1 MHVQLQV
8 FLENL
13 ISGTAYFVFIFPPC
27 LLVIRFGREVV
38 VQTKEAGMMRA
49 RFHHVL
55 VLAGLAVAYWIAG
68 KLGLQLAFVH
78 PSATAVWPPTGLTLA
93 ALLLLGYRVWPGI
106 FLGAYLVNISTAGSI
121 ATSLGLAVGN
131 TLEGLVGAYLVNR
144 FANGRNAFDR
154 PQDVFTFALLAG
166 LVSTSVSAT
175 IGVTSLSL
183 GGYADWA
190 NYGAIWLTWWLGD
203 AAGDLIL
210 APLLI
215 LWATRLPAPWHRA
228 QVLEVAAL
236 GLLLVLVGQAV
247 FGGIPFDESQKYP
260 LEFLCLPLLVWTA
273 LRFGQREVALA
284 TFLIAGI
291 AVWGTL
297 RGYGPFARGTAHESL
312 LLLQAFMGTSAMIA
326 MSVVAAVN
334 EYRQTEVVCGEEQR
348 QSRKMVAIGRLAG
361 GIAHDFNN
369 ILTVIGG
376 YSSMLMDTGSLRGAD
391 RSAIEEI
398 AQATRR
404 ASSLTAQLLAF
415 SRRQLVQPIA
425 LNLNEVVSAIES
437 MLRRL
442 IGADIVF
449 RTVLAPSLGPVN
461 ADPSQVDQVLLNM
474 VVNARDAMPQ
484 GGRLTIETGNVELDE
499 AFVRQ
504 HAGSRAGSHV
514 MLAVT
519 DTGVGM
525 DGATKARM
533 FEPFFTTKG
542 PGKGTGLGL
551 ATVYGIVKQSGGY
564 VTVDSEPG
572 SGAMFKVYF
581 PRGDDPLS
589 SDEPLMGDNPSI
601 EKRSPASA

>member
-1 MHVQLQV
+1 MH
-8 FLENL
+8 
-13 ISGTAYFVFIFPPC
+13 
-27 LLVIRFGREVV
+27 
-38 VQTKEAGMMRA
+38 A

-55 VLAGLAVAYWIAG
+55 VLAGLAVVYWVAG

-93 ALLLLGYRVWPGI
+93 ALLLFGYRVWPGI
-106 FLGAYLVNISTAGSI
+106 FLGAYLVNISTAGSM

-154 PQDVFTFALLAG
+154 PQDVLKFAVLAG
-166 LVSTSVSAT
+166 LGSTSVSAT

-215 LWATRLPAPWHRA
+215 LWGTRLTAPWPQA
-228 QVLEVAAL
+228 QVLEAAVL
-236 GLLLVLVGQAV
+236 GLLIVLIGQAAFSGV
-247 FGGIPFDESQKYP
+247 LFDESQKYP

-273 LRFGQREVALA
+273 LRFGPREAATA
-284 TFLIAGI
+284 TFLIAAI

-297 RGYGPFARGTAHESL
+297 HGSGPFARDTPNESL

-326 MSVVAAVN
+326 LSVVAAVSA
-334 EYRQTEVVCGEEQR
+334 YRQTGVVCGEEQR
-348 QSRKMVAIGRLAG
+348 QSQKMEAIGRVAG

-369 ILTVIGG
+369 ILTVIAG
-376 YSSMLMDTGSLRGAD
+376 YSGMLMETGSLGRKD
-391 RSAIEEI
+391 RSAIEQI

-415 SRRQLVQPIA
+415 SRRQLVQPMV
-425 LNLNEVVSAIES
+425 LNLNEVISHMES
-437 MLRRL
+437 MLHRL
-442 IGADIVF
+442 IGKDMVLS
-449 RTVLAPSLGPVN
+449 TVLAPSLGPVKL
-461 ADPSQVDQVLLNM
+461 DPSQVDQVLLNL

-484 GGRLTIETGNVELDE
+484 GGQLTIETANVELGKVY
-499 AFVRQ
+499 VRQ
-504 HAGSRAGSHV
+504 HAGSRSGPHI

-533 FEPFFTTKG
+533 FEAFFTTKG

-564 VTVDSEPG
+564 ITVDSEPG
-572 SGAMFKVYF
+572 SGTTVKVYF
-581 PRGDDPLS
+581 PRIDEPLS
-589 SDEPLMGDNPSI
+589 SDKPLMGDNPPI
-601 EKRSPASA
+601 ENRMSASA

>member
-1 MHVQLQV
+1 
-8 FLENL
+8 
-13 ISGTAYFVFIFPPC
+13 
-27 LLVIRFGREVV
+27 V
-38 VQTKEAGMMRA
+38 VQTKEEEMMRA

-55 VLAGLAVAYWIAG
+55 VLAGLAVVYWIAG
-68 KLGLQLAFVH
+68 KLGLQLAFVN
-78 PSATAVWPPTGLTLA
+78 PSATAVWPPAGLTLA
-93 ALLLLGYRVWPGI
+93 ALLLFGYRVWPGI
-106 FLGAYLVNISTAGSI
+106 FLGAYLVNISTAGSM

-154 PQDVFTFALLAG
+154 PHDVFRFALLAG

-203 AAGDLIL
+203 AAGNLIL
-210 APLLI
+210 APLLV
-215 LWATRLPAPWHRA
+215 LWGNHLTVQWRW
-228 QVLEVAAL
+228 QQGLEAVTL
-236 GLLLVLVGQAV
+236 GLLIVLVGLAAFSGV
-247 FGGIPFDESQKYP
+247 LFDESQKYP

-273 LRFGQREVALA
+273 FRFGPREAATA
-284 TFLIAGI
+284 TFLIAAI

-297 RGYGPFARGTAHESL
+297 HGYGPFARETPNESL

-326 MSVVAAVN
+326 LSVVAAVTA
-334 EYRQTEVVCGEEQR
+334 YRQTEVVCGEEQR
-348 QSRKMVAIGRLAG
+348 QSKKMEVIGRFAG

-369 ILTVIGG
+369 ILTVIAG
-376 YSSMLMDTGSLRGAD
+376 YSEMVMDKGALRGAD

-404 ASSLTAQLLAF
+404 ASSLTTQLLAF
-415 SRRQLVQPIA
+415 SRQQLVQPIA
-425 LNLNEVVSAIES
+425 LNLNEVIGTIES

-442 IGADIVF
+442 IGADIVLS
-449 RTVLAPSLGPVN
+449 TVLAPSLGPVK
-461 ADPSQVDQVLLNM
+461 ADPSQIDQVLLNM

-484 GGRLTIETGNVELDE
+484 GGRLTIETANVELDE

-504 HAGSRAGSHV
+504 HAGSRPGSHV

-519 DTGVGM
+519 DTGIGM

-533 FEPFFTTKG
+533 FEAFFTTKG

-551 ATVYGIVKQSGGY
+551 ATVYGIVKQSVGY
-564 VTVDSEPG
+564 IAVDSEPG
-572 SGAMFKVYF
+572 SGTTIKVYL
-581 PRGDDPLS
+581 PRVG
-589 SDEPLMGDNPSI
+589 
-601 EKRSPASA
+601 

>member
-1 MHVQLQV
+1 
-8 FLENL
+8 
-13 ISGTAYFVFIFPPC
+13 
-27 LLVIRFGREVV
+27 
-38 VQTKEAGMMRA
+38 MRT

-55 VLAGLAVAYWIAG
+55 VLAGLAIAYWVAG

-93 ALLLLGYRVWPGI
+93 ALLLFGYRVWPGI
-106 FLGAYLVNISTAGSI
+106 FLGAYLVNISTAGSM

-144 FANGRNAFDR
+144 FANGRHAFDR
-154 PQDVFTFALLAG
+154 PQDVFRFALLAG

-183 GGYADWA
+183 GGYADWTD
-190 NYGAIWLTWWLGD
+190 YGAIWLTWWLGD
-203 AAGDLIL
+203 AAGALIL

-215 LWATRLPAPWHRA
+215 LWGTDLTVQWRWQLG
-228 QVLEVAAL
+228 LEAAAL
-236 GLLLVLVGQAV
+236 GLLIVLVGQAV

-273 LRFGQREVALA
+273 FRFGPREAATA
-284 TFLIAGI
+284 TFLIAMI
-291 AVWGTL
+291 AIWGTL
-297 RGYGPFARGTAHESL
+297 HGYGPFARETPNVSL
-312 LLLQAFMGTSAMIA
+312 LLLQGFMGTSAMIA
-326 MSVVAAVN
+326 MSVVAAVSQ
-334 EYRQTEVVCGEEQR
+334 YRQTEVVCGEEQR
-348 QSRKMVAIGRLAG
+348 QSQKMEVIGRVAG

-369 ILTVIGG
+369 ILTVIAG
-376 YSSMLMDTGSLRGAD
+376 YSGMLMETGSLERED
-391 RSAIEEI
+391 RRAIEHI

-425 LNLNEVVSAIES
+425 LNLNDVVSTIES

-442 IGADIVF
+442 IGADIVLS
-449 RTVLAPSLGPVN
+449 TVLAPSLGPVKL
-461 ADPSQVDQVLLNM
+461 DPSQVDQVLLNL

-484 GGRLTIETGNVELDE
+484 GGQLSIETANVELDE
-499 AFVRQ
+499 IYVRQ
-504 HAGSRAGSHV
+504 HAGSRPGPYII
-514 MLAVT
+514 LAVT

-525 DGATKARM
+525 DGATKARI

-551 ATVYGIVKQSGGY
+551 ATVYGIVKQSAGY
-564 VTVDSEPG
+564 MTVDSEPG
-572 SGAMFKVYF
+572 SGTTFKVYF
-581 PRGDDPLS
+581 PRIDEPVS
-589 SDEPLMGDNPSI
+589 RDEPLMEDNPSI
-601 EKRSPASA
+601 EKRSPTSA

>member
-1 MHVQLQV
+1 
-8 FLENL
+8 
-13 ISGTAYFVFIFPPC
+13 
-27 LLVIRFGREVV
+27 
-38 VQTKEAGMMRA
+38 MMRA
-49 RFHHVL
+49 RFHDVL
-55 VLAGLAVAYWIAG
+55 VLAGLTVVYWVAG

-93 ALLLLGYRVWPGI
+93 TLLLLGYRVWPGI

-154 PQDVFTFALLAG
+154 PQDVFTFAVLAG
-166 LVSTSVSAT
+166 LGSTSVSAT

-215 LWATRLPAPWHRA
+215 LWGTRLTAPWPQA
-228 QVLEVAAL
+228 QVLEAAVL
-236 GLLLVLVGQAV
+236 GLLIVLIGQAAFSGV
-247 FGGIPFDESQKYP
+247 LFDESQKYP

-273 LRFGQREVALA
+273 LRFGPREAATA
-284 TFLIAGI
+284 TFLIAAI

-297 RGYGPFARGTAHESL
+297 HGSGPFARDTPNESL

-326 MSVVAAVN
+326 LSVVAAVSA
-334 EYRQTEVVCGEEQR
+334 YRQTGVVSGEEQL
-348 QSRKMVAIGRLAG
+348 QSKKMEAIGRVAG

-369 ILTVIGG
+369 ILTVIAGCSG
-376 YSSMLMDTGSLRGAD
+376 MVMETGSRGRKD
-391 RSAIEEI
+391 RSAIEQI

-415 SRRQLVQPIA
+415 SRRQLVQPMV
-425 LNLNEVVSAIES
+425 LNLNEVISHMES
-437 MLRRL
+437 MLNRL
-442 IGADIVF
+442 IGKDMVLS
-449 RTVLAPSLGPVN
+449 TVLAPSLGPVKL
-461 ADPSQVDQVLLNM
+461 DPSQVDQVLLNL

-484 GGRLTIETGNVELDE
+484 GGQLTIETANVELGK
-499 AFVRQ
+499 AYVRQ
-504 HAGSRAGSHV
+504 HAGSRSGPHI

-533 FEPFFTTKG
+533 FEAFFTTKG

-564 VTVDSEPG
+564 ITVDSEPG
-572 SGAMFKVYF
+572 SGTTVKVYF
-581 PRGDDPLS
+581 PRIDEPLS
-589 SDEPLMGDNPSI
+589 SDEPLMGDNPPI
-601 EKRSPASA
+601 ENWMSASA

>member
-1 MHVQLQV
+1 MHVQLQI
-8 FLENL
+8 FLENV
-13 ISGTAYFVFIFPPC
+13 IPETAYFVFIFSPC
-27 LLVIRFGREVV
+27 LLVLRFGREDVI
-38 VQTKEAGMMRA
+38 QTKEAGMMRG

-154 PQDVFTFALLAG
+154 PQDVFMFALLAG
-166 LVSTSVSAT
+166 LGSTMVSAT

-203 AAGDLIL
+203 AAGDLIV
-210 APLLI
+210 APLLV
-215 LWATRLPAPWHRA
+215 LWGNHLTVQWRW
-228 QVLEVAAL
+228 QQGLEAAAL
-236 GLLLVLVGQAV
+236 GLLIVLVGQAAFSGV
-247 FGGIPFDESQKYP
+247 LFNESQKYP

-273 LRFGQREVALA
+273 FRFGPREAATA
-284 TFLIAGI
+284 TFLIAAI

-297 RGYGPFARGTAHESL
+297 RGYGPFARDTPNESL

-326 MSVVAAVN
+326 LSVVAAVTA
-334 EYRQTEVVCGEEQR
+334 YRQTGVVLGEEQR
-348 QSRKMVAIGRLAG
+348 QSQKMEVIGRFAG

-369 ILTVIGG
+369 ILTVIAG
-376 YSSMLMDTGSLRGAD
+376 YSSMVMATGALGGAD

-425 LNLNEVVSAIES
+425 LNLNEVVSTIES

-442 IGADIVF
+442 IGADIVLS
-449 RTVLAPSLGPVN
+449 TVLAPSLGPVK
-461 ADPSQVDQVLLNM
+461 ADPSQIDQVLLNM

-484 GGRLTIETGNVELDE
+484 GGRLTIETANVELDE

-504 HAGSRAGSHV
+504 HAGSRAGLHV

-519 DTGVGM
+519 DTGIGM
-525 DGATKARM
+525 DGATKARI
-533 FEPFFTTKG
+533 FEAFFTTKG

-564 VTVDSEPG
+564 VMVDSEPG
-572 SGAMFKVYF
+572 SGTMFKMYF
-581 PRGDDPLS
+581 PRVH
-589 SDEPLMGDNPSI
+589 EPLAVTNRRW
-601 EKRSPASA
+601 ETTLL

>member
-1 MHVQLQV
+1 
-8 FLENL
+8 
-13 ISGTAYFVFIFPPC
+13 
-27 LLVIRFGREVV
+27 
-38 VQTKEAGMMRA
+38 MMRA

-55 VLAGLAVAYWIAG
+55 VLAGLAVVYWVAG

-93 ALLLLGYRVWPGI
+93 ALLLFGYRVWPGI
-106 FLGAYLVNISTAGSI
+106 FLGAYLVNISTAGSM

-154 PQDVFTFALLAG
+154 PQDVFKFAVLAG
-166 LVSTSVSAT
+166 LGSTMVSAT

-190 NYGAIWLTWWLGD
+190 NYGAIWVTWWLGD
-203 AAGDLIL
+203 AAGALIL
-210 APLLI
+210 APLLV
-215 LWATRLPAPWHRA
+215 LWGNHLKVQWRW
-228 QVLEVAAL
+228 QQGLEAAAL
-236 GLLLVLVGQAV
+236 GLLIVLVSQAV
-247 FGGIPFDESQKYP
+247 FSEVLFDESQKYP

-273 LRFGQREVALA
+273 LRFGPREAATA

-297 RGYGPFARGTAHESL
+297 HGSGPFARDTPNESL

-348 QSRKMVAIGRLAG
+348 QSRKMVAIGRLTG
-361 GIAHDFNN
+361 GITHDFNN

-442 IGADIVF
+442 IGKDMVLS
-449 RTVLAPSLGPVN
+449 TVLAPSLGPVKL
-461 ADPSQVDQVLLNM
+461 DPSQVDQVLLNL

-484 GGRLTIETGNVELDE
+484 GGRLTIETANVELDK

-504 HAGSRAGSHV
+504 HAGSRSGPHI
-514 MLAVT
+514 MLSVT

-533 FEPFFTTKG
+533 FEAFFTTKG
-542 PGKGTGLGL
+542 PDKGTGLGL

-564 VTVDSEPG
+564 ITVESEPG
-572 SGAMFKVYF
+572 SGTTFKVYF
-581 PRGDDPLS
+581 PRIDEPRS
-589 SDEPLMGDNPSI
+589 SDELLMGDNPSI
-601 EKRSPASA
+601 EKWRPASA

>member
-1 MHVQLQV
+1 M
-8 FLENL
+8 
-13 ISGTAYFVFIFPPC
+13 
-27 LLVIRFGREVV
+27 
-38 VQTKEAGMMRA
+38 VQTKEEGMMPA

-55 VLAGLAVAYWIAG
+55 VLAGLAVVYWIAG
-68 KLGLQLAFVH
+68 KLGLQLAFVN
-78 PSATAVWPPTGLTLA
+78 PSATAVWPPAGLTLA
-93 ALLLLGYRVWPGI
+93 ALLLFGYRVWPGI
-106 FLGAYLVNISTAGSI
+106 FLGAYLVNISTAGSM

-154 PQDVFTFALLAG
+154 PHDVFRFALLAG

-203 AAGDLIL
+203 AAGNLIL
-210 APLLI
+210 APLLV
-215 LWATRLPAPWHRA
+215 LWGNHLTVQWRW
-228 QVLEVAAL
+228 QQGLEAAAL
-236 GLLLVLVGQAV
+236 GLLIVLVGLAAFSGV
-247 FGGIPFDESQKYP
+247 LFDESQKYP

-273 LRFGQREVALA
+273 FRFGPREAATA
-284 TFLIAGI
+284 TFLIAAI

-297 RGYGPFARGTAHESL
+297 HGYGPFARETPNESL

-326 MSVVAAVN
+326 LSVVAAVTA
-334 EYRQTEVVCGEEQR
+334 YRQTEVVCGEEQR
-348 QSRKMVAIGRLAG
+348 QSQKMEVIGRFAG

-369 ILTVIGG
+369 ILTVIAG
-376 YSSMLMDTGSLRGAD
+376 YSEMVMDKGALRGAD

-404 ASSLTAQLLAF
+404 ASSLTTQLLAF
-415 SRRQLVQPIA
+415 SRQQLVQPIA
-425 LNLNEVVSAIES
+425 LNLNEVICTIES

-442 IGADIVF
+442 IGADIVLS
-449 RTVLAPSLGPVN
+449 TVLAPSLGPVK
-461 ADPSQVDQVLLNM
+461 ADPSQIDQVLLNM

-484 GGRLTIETGNVELDE
+484 GGRLTIETANVELDE

-504 HAGSRAGSHV
+504 HAGSRPGSHV

-519 DTGVGM
+519 DTGIGM

-533 FEPFFTTKG
+533 FEAFFTTKG

-551 ATVYGIVKQSGGY
+551 ATVYGIVKQSVGY
-564 VTVDSEPG
+564 IAVDSEPG
-572 SGAMFKVYF
+572 SGTTIKVYL
-581 PRGDDPLS
+581 PRVG
-589 SDEPLMGDNPSI
+589 
-601 EKRSPASA
+601 